1 LSYVTRSISIVRN
14 PANDRV
20 FARAVE
26 EIAESGVT
34 DPEVAQERLRER
46 YPQAV
51 VRPRDLAGETSGV
64 WYVYRDGHW
73 IPGDSGGDGE

>member
-1 LSYVTRSISIVRN
+1 VARSISIVRN
-14 PANDRV
+14 PADDRA
-20 FARAVE
+20 FERAVK
-26 EIAESGVT
+26 EIADSGVQ

-51 VRPRDLAGETSGV
+51 VRPRELAGESSGV

-73 IPGDSGGDGE
+73 IAGDSGGDGA